1 MKPFP
6 AIVTGI
12 FLVLAIG
19 AVIIFATFSA
29 TNRNAIGVVVIWGSV
44 PHEVFNTL
52 LGNLGT
58 GNNNYIGVSY
68 QVVREEEL
76 VPQLVEAI
84 AAGKGPDLVLF
95 PEKNL
100 LWQADKLQ
108 SISYSAMSRRDFES
122 TFIQAGDSFLTAE
135 GILGFPFTVD
145 PLVMYWNQSLFAN
158 AGIAQAPRFWDE
170 ISDITP
176 KLTKADKNGT
186 LTQSAVS
193 FGTWKNVEHAKE
205 ILLSVLRQLG
215 NSVIA
220 PKDNGGYQS
229 VFLDQN
235 GAPTLPADS
244 ALRFYTDF
252 SNPSK
257 PLYSW
262 NSSQPDSH
270 DAFVAGRLAMYF
282 GFASELIGIR
292 AANPNLDFDVA
303 PVPAIRGGGQSAYAN
318 VLALSIPRGAK
329 NPRGALIVAEALTG
343 KSSEESLTSMLRLPS
358 VRRDVSPPSSAD
370 PYAVVFRNAA
380 LSAFTFLDP
389 NPTATDSIFERMVE
403 NVSSGKL
410 QISEATINANQELQA
425 LVGVR

>member
-1 MKPFP
+1 MKTFP

-29 TNRNAIGVVVIWGSV
+29 TNRNAIGTLVIWGTV
-44 PHEVFNTL
+44 PHEVFDTL
-52 LGNLGT
+52 LGDLGT
-58 GNNNYIGVSY
+58 GNNNYVGVSY

-76 VPQLVEAI
+76 IPQLVEAI

-95 PEKNL
+95 PGKNL
-100 LWQADKLQ
+100 LGQADKLQ
-108 SISYSAMSRRDFES
+108 SISYSAMSRRDFEN
-122 TFIQAGDSFLTAE
+122 TFIQAGDSFLTAG

-186 LTQSAVS
+186 LTESAVS

-205 ILLSVLRQLG
+205 ILLSILYQLG
-215 NSVIA
+215 NPVIA
-220 PKDNGGYQS
+220 SKDNGGYQS
-229 VFLDQN
+229 VFLNQSG
-235 GAPTLPADS
+235 GATLPADS
-244 ALRFYTDF
+244 TLRFYTDF
-252 SNPSK
+252 ANPSK

-262 NSSQPDSH
+262 NSSESDSH
-270 DAFVAGRLAMYF
+270 DAFVGGELATYF

-303 PVPAIRGGGQSAYAN
+303 TVPAIRGGGQSAYAN
-318 VLALSIPRGAK
+318 VMALSIPRGAK
-329 NPRGALIVAEALTG
+329 NPSGALIVAAALTS
-343 KSSEESLTSMLRLPS
+343 KSSEESLTGILHQPS

-410 QISEATINANQELQA
+410 QVSEATINANQELQA
-425 LVGVR
+425 LVGVQ